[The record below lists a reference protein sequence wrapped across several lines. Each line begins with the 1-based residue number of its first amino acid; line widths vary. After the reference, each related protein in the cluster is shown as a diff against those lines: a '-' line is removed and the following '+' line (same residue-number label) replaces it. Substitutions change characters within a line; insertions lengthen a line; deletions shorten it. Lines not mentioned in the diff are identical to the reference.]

1 MSETTE
7 NKESLKEDVAE
18 QVTENTE
25 EVTETTNE
33 QSQEVELT
41 IEEYK
46 QKVSELGSKLAEEED
61 RYLRLR
67 ADFDNLRRRT
77 QLDRE
82 AQEKYRAQSL
92 LTDLLPVLDN
102 FERALQV
109 EVTSDDAVALY
120 KGIDMVYRSFVDAM
134 NKEGL
139 ELIPAEGVQFDPTVH
154 QAVMQE
160 SDSEKESG
168 IILRELQKGYKLK
181 DRVIRPSMVSVNE

>member
-33 QSQEVELT
+33 QSQEIELT
-41 IEEYK
+41 TEEYK
-46 QKVSELGSKLAEEED
+46 QKVSELESKLAEEED

-67 ADFDNLRRRT
+67 ADYDNLRRRT

-82 AQEKYRAQSL
+82 SQEKYRAQSL